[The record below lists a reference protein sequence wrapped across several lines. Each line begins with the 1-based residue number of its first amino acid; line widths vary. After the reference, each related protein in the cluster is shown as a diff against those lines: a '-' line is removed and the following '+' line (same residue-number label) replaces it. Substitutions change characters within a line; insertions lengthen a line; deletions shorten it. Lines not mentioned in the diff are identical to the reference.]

1 MTRHEARE
9 CALQALCV
17 IDVQPDLGARE
28 AISTVVA
35 ERGFGQLPDVAYI
48 EELVEGTRGH
58 LDEIDALLARHME
71 RWSPERIGRVERNVL
86 RLATYELL
94 YEPSLPIASAI
105 DEAVTIAKTF
115 ATEQSG
121 RFVNGVLAKLLPAV
135 AEKRRAESQGSE
147 AQPAEQGLGT
157 RAQGGGEDGA

>member
-17 IDVQPDLGARE
+17 LDVQSDLGSHE
-28 AISTVVA
+28 AIASVLA
-35 ERGFGQLPDVAYI
+35 ERGAVAGEDSTYI
-48 EELVEGTRGH
+48 EKLVSGTRGH
-58 LDEIDALLARHME
+58 LGEIDALLAQHME

-94 YEPSLPIASAI
+94 YEPELPIASAI
-105 DEAVTIAKTF
+105 DEAVRLAKTF

-135 AEKRRAESQGSE
+135 AERKREQVPHDGPAAASAE
-147 AQPAEQGLGT
+147 PAEEGV
-157 RAQGGGEDGA
+157 EDGA

>member
-17 IDVQPDLGARE
+17 LDVQRDLGSAD
-28 AISTVVA
+28 AIASVLA
-35 ERGFGQLPDVAYI
+35 ERGTDAGGDFTYI
-48 EELVEGTRGH
+48 EELVDGTRRH
-58 LDEIDALLARHME
+58 LDEIDELLARHME

-94 YEPSLPIASAI
+94 FEPELPIASAI
-105 DEAVTIAKTF
+105 DEAVEIAKTF

-135 AEKRRAESQGSE
+135 ADRRRAETRE
-147 AQPAEQGLGT
+147 AGQEKRTASAAEPAREGVD
-157 RAQGGGEDGA
+157 DGA

>member
-17 IDVQPDLGARE
+17 LDVQPDLGSAE
-28 AISTVVA
+28 AIASVLA
-35 ERGFGQLPDVAYI
+35 ERGLDAAGDGAYL
-48 EELVEGTRGH
+48 ETLVDGTRRNLG
-58 LDEIDALLARHME
+58 EIDELLARHME

-94 YEPSLPIASAI
+94 YEPELPIASAI
-105 DEAVTIAKTF
+105 DEAVQIAKTF

-135 AEKRRAESQGSE
+135 TQQRAEVILE
-147 AQPAEQGLGT
+147 AKREAPRDEA
-157 RAQGGGEDGA
+157 GGWREGVEDGA